1 MTTRIY
7 SFATLAI
14 LASSFIC
21 NGASGDFIMLNDGAL
36 PSSADG
42 MNITRDTTT
51 NLEWLDLT
59 ITLGSSFID
68 TSTQIASGGSLE
80 GFRYA
85 TTSEV
90 LTLWSN
96 FGFSPGSGGGFNP
109 GITDAVSFL
118 GNTSTGVYSA
128 TGFFD
133 DSDSGTDV
141 SHVGWARAF
150 NHPTWGSWQADCFI
164 DNHTRSI
171 PKSESGSYLVR
182 SVPEPSSFSLFAML
196 LPFAANRRRRI
207 IM

>member
-1 MTTRIY
+1 
-7 SFATLAI
+7 
-14 LASSFIC
+14 
-21 NGASGDFIMLNDGAL
+21 MLNDGAL

-68 TSTQIASGGSLE
+68 TSTQVATGGSLE

-96 FGFSPGSGGGFNP
+96 FEFSPGSGGGNNP

-118 GNTSTGVYSA
+118 GTTISGGSA
-128 TGFFD
+128 VVGFFD

-141 SHVGWARAF
+141 SHV
-150 NHPTWGSWQADCFI
+150 
-164 DNHTRSI
+164 
-171 PKSESGSYLVR
+171 
-182 SVPEPSSFSLFAML
+182 
-196 LPFAANRRRRI
+196 
-207 IM
+207 